1 MNIFFLF
8 YFKESL
14 SIFSFFFF
22 FLGEREYKILTRNK
36 FVTKGS
42 LSIKMGY
49 NPLDRRCG
57 VPIYICVCVRK
68 RESIYLHI
76 TYHVNIYDKK
86 LFSTKHVRYVY
97 ITCENLQ

>member
-57 VPIYICVCVRK
+57 VPIYVCV
-68 RESIYLHI
+68 
-76 TYHVNIYDKK
+76 
-86 LFSTKHVRYVY
+86 
-97 ITCENLQ
+97 